1 MFVEGLKAMSE
12 MRTHKRVRVNMKV
25 AYRNNDQVYK
35 MGRVYDISKGGMY
48 VQTRNTPEV
57 DGYLIASLD
66 AEAFGKVIWVQGRVI
81 WKTRTGM
88 AIMFTNTDEKGLK
101 NLLSYRSV
109 PF

>member
-1 MFVEGLKAMSE
+1 MSE
-12 MRTHKRVRVNMKV
+12 LRTHKRVRVNMKV

-48 VQTRNTPEV
+48 VQTSNNPDV
-57 DGYLIASLD
+57 DGYVIASLD
-66 AEAFGKVIWVQGRVI
+66 AEAFGKVIWVQGSVV

-88 AIMFTNTDEKGLK
+88 AIKFTNTDEKGLK

>member
-1 MFVEGLKAMSE
+1 MFLGVHKAMSE
-12 MRTHKRVRVNMKV
+12 LRTHKRVRVNMKV

-48 VQTRNTPEV
+48 VQTSNTPNV
-57 DGYLIASLD
+57 DGYVIASLD
-66 AEAFGKVIWVQGRVI
+66 AEAFGKVIWVQGRVV

-88 AIMFTNTDEKGLK
+88 AIKFTNADEKGLK

>member
-1 MFVEGLKAMSE
+1 MFLEGLKTMSE

-25 AYRNNDQVYK
+25 AYRDNDHAYK

-48 VQTRNTPEV
+48 VQTGNSPGV
-57 DGYLIASLD
+57 DGYVIASLD
-66 AEAFGKVIWVQGRVI
+66 AEAFGKVIWVQGRII

-88 AIMFTNTDEKGLK
+88 AVKFTNTDEKGLK

>member
-12 MRTHKRVRVNMKV
+12 LRTHKRVRVNMKV
-25 AYRNNDQVYK
+25 AYRNNDQTYK

-48 VQTRNTPEV
+48 VQTSNTPDV
-57 DGYLIASLD
+57 DGYVIASLD
-66 AEAFGKVIWVQGRVI
+66 AEAFGKVIWVQGQIV

-88 AIMFTNTDEKGLK
+88 AIKFTNTDEKGLK